1 MCTVFLLLWILPGC
15 AGVGEKGFLSR
26 KAICE
31 KLKVFGVELD
41 EERNQI
47 RGEEALISSDNS
59 KIKVYVVPTNE
70 ELMIARE
77 TLRKMEQGG
86 QSTFVPQ

>member
-1 MCTVFLLLWILPGC
+1 MNGVDVITFT
-15 AGVGEKGFLSR
+15 AGVGEKGTLSR

-31 KLKVFGVELD
+31 KLKVFGVELE
-41 EERNQI
+41 EERNKA
-47 RGEEALISSDNS
+47 RGEETLISADKS

-70 ELMIARE
+70 ESI
-77 TLRKMEQGG
+77 RKMEQGG